1 MRQAMILFLFFS
13 SVVLNAQV
21 KISGKIKDNKGKP
34 LAGASITLKGTYDG
48 ATSDS
53 TGHFSFS
60 TSEKGTHILEISAIG
75 FNNVDDNIDIENA
88 PLNIDLS
95 LKEKLDEL
103 KAVTISAGAFA
114 AGDTKRATVVLNAI
128 DIATVGGGNADIS
141 SALKTLPGAQQIGE
155 QEGLFVRGG
164 EGYETKQFI
173 DGTLVNNPYYT
184 SIPDLATRGRFSPFL
199 FKGTVFTTGG
209 YSALYGQALSSALLL
224 ESIDL
229 PEKSQITASFSPL
242 LVGGGLQELSSNK
255 KYSYG
260 VDYDYV
266 NVGLYFDAV
275 PQEVDYFRVPQFHTA
290 DANFRIKTKS
300 GGMIKYYTT
309 FNYND
314 LGVRRQDVDSLIMKD
329 AFSLTNHNWYNNL
342 SWRENLGDGW
352 KMNLGSSFSTNLDQI
367 STQLQNQQNQV
378 VQFPNAPWYYEK
390 AFTLNSLQDLTQ
402 LKAVFEKKLGGIST
416 LRFGGEDWY
425 AYNNYVYNDTT
436 TKLVDNLASLFA
448 EGDIHFTNELAA
460 QVGVRFEH
468 SSIIDRSDIAPR
480 ISLAYKV
487 GNGAQ
492 VSAAYGIFYQK
503 PELEQLLFTTNLDF
517 IKATHYIVNY
527 QKVLNQRI
535 FRIEAF
541 YKKYDDL
548 IKDVPV
554 SYNYTLFN
562 NAGSGYAKGIELF
575 WRDKKT
581 FKDFDYWISYSYLDT
596 KRDFMNYP
604 SEIRPDFAATNT
616 ASIVMKRFI
625 TKIKTGFNFTYSFA
639 TGRPY
644 YDFLYNNATNN
655 YYIGDQGTTKD
666 YNSLG
671 FSLNYVPSVGK
682 TNARMFWVIVASVT
696 NVLGANNVYGYT
708 YSLNGENK
716 LPVLPPAKR
725 FYFVGVFLSW
735 GVDRTQDA
743 INNNL

>member
-1 MRQAMILFLFFS
+1 MKNLITIVLLFS
-13 SVVLNAQV
+13 SIILNAQV
-21 KISGKIKDNKGKP
+21 RISGKIKDNKNKP
-34 LAGASITLKGTYDG
+34 LAGASITLKGSYDG

-53 TGHFSFS
+53 TGNFSF
-60 TSEKGTHILEISAIG
+60 TTTEKGAHVLEITSIG
-75 FNNVDDNIDIENA
+75 FNTVDN
-88 PLNIDLS
+88 NIDLEKEPVVIDIS

-242 LVGGGLQELSSNK
+242 LVGGGLQELSKNK
-255 KYSYG
+255 NYSYG
-260 VDYDYV
+260 VDYNYV
-266 NVGLYFDAV
+266 NVGLYFAAV
-275 PQEVDYFRVPQFHTA
+275 PQSVDYFKVPQFHSA
-290 DANFRIKTKS
+290 DANFRIKTKN

-309 FNYND
+309 FNYNV
-314 LGVRRQDVDSLIMKD
+314 LGLRRQDVDSLIMKD

-352 KMNLGSSFSTNLDQI
+352 KMNLGTSFSTNLDNI
-367 STQLQNQQNQV
+367 SSQLQNQQNQV
-378 VQFPNAPWYYEK
+378 VQLPEAPWYYAK
-390 AFTLNSLQDLTQ
+390 NFTLNSLQDLTQ
-402 LKAVFEKKLGGIST
+402 FKAVFEKKLGGIST
-416 LRFGGEDWY
+416 IRFGGEDWY
-425 AYNNYVYNDTT
+425 AYNRYVYNDTT
-436 TKLVDNLASLFA
+436 TKLIDNLTALFA
-448 EGDIHFTNELAA
+448 EGDVHFSNELAA
-460 QVGVRFEH
+460 QVGLRFEN
-468 SSIIDRSDIAPR
+468 SSIINKSDIAPR
-480 ISLAYKV
+480 VSLAYKV
-487 GNGAQ
+487 GKGAQ
-492 VSAAYGIFYQK
+492 ISAAYGIFYQK
-503 PELEQLLFTTNLDF
+503 PELQQLLFNTNLDF

-527 QKVLNQRI
+527 QRVINQRI
-535 FRIEAF
+535 FRVEAF
-541 YKKYDDL
+541 YKQYADL
-548 IKDVPV
+548 IKTVPA
-554 SYNYTLFN
+554 SYNYFSYN

-604 SEIRPDFAATNT
+604 YELRPDFAATHT
-616 ASIVMKRFI
+616 ASLVTKRFI

-644 YDFLYNNATNN
+644 YDFLYNSAKNN
-655 YYIGDQGTTKD
+655 YSIGDHGTTKD

-671 FSLNYVPSVGK
+671 FSVNYIPTLGK
-682 TNARMFWVIVASVT
+682 TNARNFVVLVASVT
-696 NVLGANNVYGYT
+696 NVLGANNVYGYN

-716 LPVLPPAKR
+716 IPITPPAKR
-725 FYFVGVFLSW
+725 FYFIGVFISW